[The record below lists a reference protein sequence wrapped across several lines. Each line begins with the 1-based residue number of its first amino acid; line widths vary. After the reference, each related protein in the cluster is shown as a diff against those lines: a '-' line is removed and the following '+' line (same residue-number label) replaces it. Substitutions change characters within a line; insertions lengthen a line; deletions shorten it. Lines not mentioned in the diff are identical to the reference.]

1 MMTPYGA
8 PSPYAYI
15 IPVPNDTVGLIIG
28 KNGETIRKLQNDSGA
43 KIQVAKV
50 PIRDKNIRNVFVE
63 AEHEKYILAKE
74 SIDKIIAD
82 HKRANDP
89 QIFIGE

>member
-1 MMTPYGA
+1 M
-8 PSPYAYI
+8 
-15 IPVPNDTVGLIIG
+15 
-28 KNGETIRKLQNDSGA
+28 
-43 KIQVAKV
+43 

-74 SIDKIIAD
+74 AIDKIIAD

-89 QIFIGE
+89 